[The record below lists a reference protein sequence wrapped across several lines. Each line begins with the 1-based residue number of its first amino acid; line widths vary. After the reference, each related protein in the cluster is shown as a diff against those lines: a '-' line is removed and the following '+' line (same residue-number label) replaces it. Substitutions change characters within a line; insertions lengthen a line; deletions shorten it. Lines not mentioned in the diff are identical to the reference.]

1 MPVET
6 ASDGDK
12 EPPESLQNL
21 PAEAYTARIIKQKVW
36 RRANV
41 KNKHFMGVVV
51 GREGTG
57 KSHTALKMASG
68 VDPTFTADR
77 VFFKPERLLETV
89 QSNQLG
95 TGHAVVID
103 EAGVG
108 LGSRTWYDKDQIMLN
123 QALQTI
129 RDDNMV
135 VLFTLPRLSELDSQT
150 EGRLHAY
157 IEMQDVYPDDGYATA
172 RWLNVSPSRDGS
184 GQIYKKYVR
193 LRAHGKKKRIEQVR
207 FTPPDSDLVTNYE
220 ERKETFKDELFEEI
234 LEDAEAEADSEDAD
248 PEAIAQEIA
257 DESIAEYISEDGKTG
272 RPYINKD
279 LIRAGYEISHSDA
292 RAVKSM
298 LQQVYSDQQ
307 LGDLK

>member
-1 MPVET
+1 MPAQKSEP
-6 ASDGDK
+6 D
-12 EPPESLQNL
+12 PPEALQNL
-21 PAEAYTARIIKQKVW
+21 PVEAYTARIIKQKVW

-51 GREGTG
+51 GREGHG
-57 KSHTALKMASG
+57 KSHTALKIASG
-68 VDPTFTADR
+68 VDPSFNAER

-89 QSNQLG
+89 QSNELG

-129 RDDNMV
+129 RDDNMI

-150 EGRLHAY
+150 RGRLHAY
-157 IEMQDVYPDDGYATA
+157 IEMQDVYPGDGYATA
-172 RWLNVSPSRDGS
+172 RWLNISPSRDGS

-193 LRAHGKKKRIEQVR
+193 LRAYGRKKRIEQVR
-207 FTPPDSDLVTNYE
+207 FRPPDSSLVESYE
-220 ERKETFKDELFEEI
+220 ERKEAFKEELFEEI
-234 LEDAEAEADSEDAD
+234 LEDAEAEAKSEEAD

-257 DESIAEYISEDGKTG
+257 DESVADYISEDGKTG

-298 LQQVYSDQQ
+298 LEQVYSDDQ

>member
-1 MPVET
+1 MAAEQAPDT
-6 ASDGDK
+6 T
-12 EPPESLQNL
+12 EPPEELQNI
-21 PAEAYTARIIKQKVW
+21 PADAYTARIIKQKVW

-51 GREGTG
+51 GREGHG
-57 KSHTALKMASG
+57 KSHTGLKICSG

-77 VFFKPERLLETV
+77 VFFDPERLLDTV
-89 QSNQLG
+89 QSNELG

-150 EGRLHAY
+150 RGRLHAY
-157 IEMQDVYPDDGYATA
+157 IEMQEVYPEEGYATA
-172 RWLNVSPSRDGS
+172 RWLNISPSRDGS
-184 GQIYKKYVR
+184 GEIYKKYVR
-193 LRAHGKKKRIEQVR
+193 LTAYGKTKRIEQIR
-207 FTPPDSDLVTNYE
+207 FTPPDPTLVENYE
-220 ERKETFKDELFEEI
+220 LRKDTFKDELFEEI
-234 LEDAEAEADSEDAD
+234 LEEADGEADKEDTD

-257 DESIAEYISEDGKTG
+257 TESVAEYISENGKTG
-272 RPYINKD
+272 TPYINKD
-279 LIRAGYEISHSDA
+279 LIRVGYDISHSDA
-292 RAVKSM
+292 RAVKSI
-298 LQQVYSDQQ
+298 LRQSFSDSQ
-307 LGDLK
+307 LEDLL

>member
-1 MPVET
+1 MPEQK
-6 ASDGDK
+6 AEPD
-12 EPPESLQNL
+12 PPEALQNL
-21 PAEAYTARIIKQKVW
+21 SVEAYTARIIKQKVW

-51 GREGTG
+51 GREGHG
-57 KSHTALKMASG
+57 KSHTALKIASG
-68 VDPTFTADR
+68 VDPSFNAER

-89 QSNQLG
+89 QSNELG

-129 RDDNMV
+129 RDDNMI

-150 EGRLHAY
+150 RGRLHAY
-157 IEMQDVYPDDGYATA
+157 IEMQDVYPGDGYATA
-172 RWLNVSPSRDGS
+172 RWLNISPSRDGS

-193 LRAHGKKKRIEQVR
+193 LRAYGRKKRIEQVR
-207 FTPPDSDLVTNYE
+207 FRPPDRSLVESYE
-220 ERKETFKDELFEEI
+220 ERKEAFKEELFEEI
-234 LEDAEAEADSEDAD
+234 LEDAEAESKSEEAD

-257 DESIAEYISEDGKTG
+257 DESVADYISEDGKTG

-298 LQQVYSDQQ
+298 LEQVYSDDQ